1 MELTPVTYLIVLP
14 LVFLAGFVDSVAG
27 GGGIISLPAYLMA
40 GIPAHL
46 AAGTNKV
53 VNGTGTLV
61 AALKYFRSG
70 KVLLRPAV
78 TAAVCA
84 LIGSAV
90 GTELAALI
98 SEQTLETLMLVALP
112 CVAVFLSVKKDFGR
126 DIPAEERP
134 VYTPRQELLRSA
146 LIGLVFGCYDGLVG
160 PGTGTFMIL
169 GFTALLS
176 LDLITAGGCAKASNL
191 ASCAA
196 SAVVWILHGQV
207 LWALAIPA
215 LACSIAGNYL
225 GALYAIRG
233 GSKKIRSVMFLVLG
247 LLAAVLAAVVHL
259 LYHTEYAE
267 TSTPNDCF
275 AAVSA
280 TATGETAVPKIVC
293 LTFDDG
299 PSAHTPEILDILEKE
314 HVPATFFVCAQDAN
328 EAHLDKIADIAAAGH
343 QIALHSA
350 SHQYSKIYRSTDAFW
365 QDIKQLR
372 QAISPYVDADSLT
385 WLRFPG
391 GSTNTV
397 SHKYGGS
404 GIMKRLKAQAEER
417 GLHWIDWNVC
427 AEDAAASH
435 PNAAQILRNVQN
447 DAKDQP
453 ICVVLMHDTNAT
465 HETVKALPDILEWF
479 AAKGYRFFTVQQMAE

>member
-160 PGTGTFMIL
+160 PGTGRRCSRSTSSPRAAVPRRATWPPAPPPPWCGSCM
-169 GFTALLS
+169 GRCSGRWRSPLS
-176 LDLITAGGCAKASNL
+176 R
-191 ASCAA
+191 AA
-196 SAVVWILHGQV
+196 SP
-207 LWALAIPA
+207 AIISA
-215 LACSIAGNYL
+215 
-225 GALYAIRG
+225 R
-233 GSKKIRSVMFLVLG
+233 
-247 LLAAVLAAVVHL
+247 
-259 LYHTEYAE
+259 
-267 TSTPNDCF
+267 STP
-275 AAVSA
+275 S
-280 TATGETAVPKIVC
+280 
-293 LTFDDG
+293 
-299 PSAHTPEILDILEKE
+299 
-314 HVPATFFVCAQDAN
+314 
-328 EAHLDKIADIAAAGH
+328 AAA
-343 QIALHSA
+343 ARRSA
-350 SHQYSKIYRSTDAFW
+350 A
-365 QDIKQLR
+365 
-372 QAISPYVDADSLT
+372 
-385 WLRFPG
+385 
-391 GSTNTV
+391 
-397 SHKYGGS
+397 
-404 GIMKRLKAQAEER
+404 
-417 GLHWIDWNVC
+417 
-427 AEDAAASH
+427 
-435 PNAAQILRNVQN
+435 
-447 DAKDQP
+447 
-453 ICVVLMHDTNAT
+453 
-465 HETVKALPDILEWF
+465 
-479 AAKGYRFFTVQQMAE
+479 

>member
-1 MELTPVTYLIVLP
+1 MKTSLLPAAAALLLAGTACDSRPAAATPEPIRLIVETDMGNDIDDALAFDLIYKAMDDGRVDLLAIGNHKLSPTATDYIDILNTWYGYPDIPLAQSPTPVLNDHAPDY
-14 LVFLAGFVDSVAG
+14 
-27 GGGIISLPAYLMA
+27 
-40 GIPAHL
+40 
-46 AAGTNKV
+46 
-53 VNGTGTLV
+53 
-61 AALKYFRSG
+61 
-70 KVLLRPAV
+70 

-247 LLAAVLAAVVHL
+247 LLFVKMLYEL
-259 LYHTEYAE
+259 L
-267 TSTPNDCF
+267 F
-275 AAVSA
+275 
-280 TATGETAVPKIVC
+280 
-293 LTFDDG
+293 
-299 PSAHTPEILDILEKE
+299 
-314 HVPATFFVCAQDAN
+314 
-328 EAHLDKIADIAAAGH
+328 
-343 QIALHSA
+343 
-350 SHQYSKIYRSTDAFW
+350 
-365 QDIKQLR
+365 
-372 QAISPYVDADSLT
+372 
-385 WLRFPG
+385 
-391 GSTNTV
+391 
-397 SHKYGGS
+397 
-404 GIMKRLKAQAEER
+404 
-417 GLHWIDWNVC
+417 
-427 AEDAAASH
+427 
-435 PNAAQILRNVQN
+435 
-447 DAKDQP
+447 
-453 ICVVLMHDTNAT
+453 
-465 HETVKALPDILEWF
+465 
-479 AAKGYRFFTVQQMAE
+479 

>member
-176 LDLITAGGCAKASNL
+176 LDLITAGGCAKAS
-191 ASCAA
+191 
-196 SAVVWILHGQV
+196 VVWILHGQV

-247 LLAAVLAAVVHL
+247 LLFVKMLYEL
-259 LYHTEYAE
+259 L
-267 TSTPNDCF
+267 F
-275 AAVSA
+275 
-280 TATGETAVPKIVC
+280 
-293 LTFDDG
+293 
-299 PSAHTPEILDILEKE
+299 
-314 HVPATFFVCAQDAN
+314 
-328 EAHLDKIADIAAAGH
+328 
-343 QIALHSA
+343 
-350 SHQYSKIYRSTDAFW
+350 
-365 QDIKQLR
+365 
-372 QAISPYVDADSLT
+372 
-385 WLRFPG
+385 
-391 GSTNTV
+391 
-397 SHKYGGS
+397 
-404 GIMKRLKAQAEER
+404 
-417 GLHWIDWNVC
+417 
-427 AEDAAASH
+427 
-435 PNAAQILRNVQN
+435 
-447 DAKDQP
+447 
-453 ICVVLMHDTNAT
+453 
-465 HETVKALPDILEWF
+465 
-479 AAKGYRFFTVQQMAE
+479 

>member
-61 AALKYFRSG
+61 A
-70 KVLLRPAV
+70 
-78 TAAVCA
+78 
-84 LIGSAV
+84 
-90 GTELAALI
+90 
-98 SEQTLETLMLVALP
+98 EQTLETLMLVALP

-247 LLAAVLAAVVHL
+247 LLFVKMLYEL
-259 LYHTEYAE
+259 L
-267 TSTPNDCF
+267 F
-275 AAVSA
+275 
-280 TATGETAVPKIVC
+280 
-293 LTFDDG
+293 
-299 PSAHTPEILDILEKE
+299 
-314 HVPATFFVCAQDAN
+314 
-328 EAHLDKIADIAAAGH
+328 
-343 QIALHSA
+343 
-350 SHQYSKIYRSTDAFW
+350 
-365 QDIKQLR
+365 
-372 QAISPYVDADSLT
+372 
-385 WLRFPG
+385 
-391 GSTNTV
+391 
-397 SHKYGGS
+397 
-404 GIMKRLKAQAEER
+404 
-417 GLHWIDWNVC
+417 
-427 AEDAAASH
+427 
-435 PNAAQILRNVQN
+435 
-447 DAKDQP
+447 
-453 ICVVLMHDTNAT
+453 
-465 HETVKALPDILEWF
+465 
-479 AAKGYRFFTVQQMAE
+479 

>member
-90 GTELAALI
+90 GTE
-98 SEQTLETLMLVALP
+98 
-112 CVAVFLSVKKDFGR
+112 
-126 DIPAEERP
+126 
-134 VYTPRQELLRSA
+134 LRSA

-247 LLAAVLAAVVHL
+247 LLFVKMLYEL
-259 LYHTEYAE
+259 L
-267 TSTPNDCF
+267 F
-275 AAVSA
+275 
-280 TATGETAVPKIVC
+280 
-293 LTFDDG
+293 
-299 PSAHTPEILDILEKE
+299 
-314 HVPATFFVCAQDAN
+314 
-328 EAHLDKIADIAAAGH
+328 
-343 QIALHSA
+343 
-350 SHQYSKIYRSTDAFW
+350 
-365 QDIKQLR
+365 
-372 QAISPYVDADSLT
+372 
-385 WLRFPG
+385 
-391 GSTNTV
+391 
-397 SHKYGGS
+397 
-404 GIMKRLKAQAEER
+404 
-417 GLHWIDWNVC
+417 
-427 AEDAAASH
+427 
-435 PNAAQILRNVQN
+435 
-447 DAKDQP
+447 
-453 ICVVLMHDTNAT
+453 
-465 HETVKALPDILEWF
+465 
-479 AAKGYRFFTVQQMAE
+479 